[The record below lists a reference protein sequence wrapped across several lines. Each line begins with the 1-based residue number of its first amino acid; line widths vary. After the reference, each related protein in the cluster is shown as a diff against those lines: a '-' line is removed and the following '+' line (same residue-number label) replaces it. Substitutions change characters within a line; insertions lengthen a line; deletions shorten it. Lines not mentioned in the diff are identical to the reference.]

1 MRGASRLS
9 PAGKRCRVQRLPEVV
24 KGQEIGWNSFSGWV
38 LSPPPMESRGEV
50 KVFPTTD
57 DVNRYKDLKE
67 VFLDTGKGRILMELE
82 QVKFHKNMVIVK
94 FKGYDNIND
103 IEMYKGKDLL
113 ISREHAVS
121 LAPDENFI
129 IDLIGLKVVTDEGK
143 DFGTVKDILQTGAND
158 VYMIDGN
165 DGKEYLFPS
174 IKECI
179 LDVNLEEGKVTVP
192 YPGRPSGPVR
202 SILFMN
208 FHILTLFPE
217 MVTGGLNTSITGRAM
232 EKGLI
237 SVEAVNIRD
246 YSTDKH
252 RHVDDY
258 PTAAEPAW

>member
-1 MRGASRLS
+1 MEQFL
-9 PAGKRCRVQRLPEVV
+9 RVGVISSTHGI
-24 KGQEIGWNSFSGWV
+24 K
-38 LSPPPMESRGEV
+38 GEV

-179 LDVNLEEGKVTVP
+179 LDVNLEEGKVTVHILAFWTCKEYIIYEFSHSYFISRDGNGRP
-192 YPGRPSGPVR
+192 EHKHYRACHGEGPDIGGGRQYPGLFHRQAPACRRLSLRRR
-202 SILFMN
+202 SRHGDAAGACLC
-208 FHILTLFPE
+208 
-217 MVTGGLNTSITGRAM
+217 GLRGS
-232 EKGLI
+232 
-237 SVEAVNIRD
+237 
-246 YSTDKH
+246 
-252 RHVDDY
+252 
-258 PTAAEPAW
+258 